1 MAKPSVELLLIE
13 NVDNLGIVGDIVTVK
28 PGYARNYL
36 LPMGL
41 ATQPSEGAKKAVAE
55 RRAEVERQLAEQ
67 RKQQERMIEKL
78 EGFEIT
84 LERSANEQGVLFG
97 SVTQHD
103 IAEAL
108 DAAGFPVPERAVR
121 IGEQLKR
128 LGNYNIPVKLA
139 DDLETEIKLWIVSD
153 QPVAEDALP
162 EEERTEDIDEGVEGS
177 PDTLADYRDNVPL
190 QEESQ

>member
-28 PGYARNYL
+28 PGYARNFL

-67 RKQQERMIEKL
+67 RKQQEQMIEKL
-78 EGFEIT
+78 ENYEIT
-84 LERSANEQGVLFG
+84 LERTANEQGVLFG

-108 DAAGFPVPERAVR
+108 DAAGFPVPERTVR

-139 DDLETEIKLWIVSD
+139 DDLETEVKVWIVSD

-162 EEERTEDIDEGVEGS
+162 EEEQTADVDEGVEGS